1 MTFHAWLV
9 CALLSTVF
17 MLTEGEQEAG
27 EERYISLPFAQGDK
41 GEEGDAES
49 GTQGWEVKGTGRG
62 AFSSAK
68 V

>member
-17 MLTEGEQEAG
+17 MLTEGKQEAG

-49 GTQGWEVKGTGRG
+49 RTQG
-62 AFSSAK
+62 
-68 V
+68 